1 MAPPL
6 ENLFPDTFL
15 AQFPLT
21 KKSGD
26 NGQHPLDSFELAP
39 LSQLEDGEFAG
50 DDPALIAM
58 VDVED
63 AQIEADFLFTDVRDD
78 KLNSAKEKEKNALKH
93 FNYFLMHHAKQRETK
108 FVVAEDLAF
117 EATESNIGWWDDAI
131 GCFFTYL
138 AKYACHRCDLTKDRI
153 SYNTATQY
161 ASSVKAY
168 YSNKFRLQKHSIPVF
183 EDRRWKALRVRL
195 LAAYEEDNR
204 SSGKSLVNPHEASSR
219 QDCEAISTGCI
230 WMNSPGGAQFFHLN
244 ITMRQ
249 YSGRGSEVALDV
261 RFKMG
266 VAEICELTYQYY
278 ILQPKLKRHK
288 LGKEQLISI
297 FPHRETLLLCYY
309 FSLLY
314 RIVMMGDDSDYIFSD
329 FAKRALKQTESK
341 SDSKV
346 SSLWSSYF
354 TDLYKSFVGLA
365 SKMNKALTSHCHKK
379 GANQSLMAETPGVSG
394 LAQIFRTGWEVCED
408 STPYLIILLVQQ

>member
-1 MAPPL
+1 MPPCSHILNSKAGPAHILAAVYCTALLTNQTMASRRD
-6 ENLFPDTFL
+6 NSSPDSFL

-21 KKSGD
+21 GEIGD
-26 NGQHPLDSFELAP
+26 NGQHPLDSFELEP

-50 DDPALIAM
+50 DDPALVAM

-63 AQIEADFLFTDVRDD
+63 AQFESEFIFTDVRDD

-93 FNYFLMHHAKQRETK
+93 FNYFMMHHAKQK
-108 FVVAEDLAF
+108 GLDFVKADDLAF
-117 EATESNIGWWDDAI
+117 EATESNIGWWDDTI

-138 AKYACHRCDLTKDRI
+138 AKYACHRCDPTRERI

-204 SSGKSLVNPHEASSR
+204 SSGKSLVNPHEASNQ

-230 WMNSPGGAQFFHLN
+230 WMNSPSGAQFLHLN
-244 ITMRQ
+244 TTMRQ
-249 YSGRGSEVALDV
+249 YSGRGSEVALDL
-261 RFKMG
+261 RKKMG
-266 VAEICELTYQYY
+266 VAEISELMYRYY

-297 FPHRETLLLCYY
+297 FPIEIHSSSAT
-309 FSLLY
+309 
-314 RIVMMGDDSDYIFSD
+314 IFPS
-329 FAKRALKQTESK
+329 FTE
-341 SDSKV
+341 
-346 SSLWSSYF
+346 L
-354 TDLYKSFVGLA
+354 
-365 SKMNKALTSHCHKK
+365 
-379 GANQSLMAETPGVSG
+379 
-394 LAQIFRTGWEVCED
+394 
-408 STPYLIILLVQQ
+408 